1 MHRLLMMSLAS
12 LRRGVLCL
20 GLTVLV
26 GTVLTSCRTTPEEI
40 PGREGVP
47 LPEGV
52 EMATL
57 DFSSEVIAEGFSIP
71 WSIAVLAGDEYLV
84 TERMGELVYIKDGH
98 AIELDGLPETRTI
111 KSDRHYGGVMGVS
124 LHPLFRDNRLV
135 YLAYVDHDLHM
146 VVARFTFIDQSI
158 REFEVIFESN
168 AFSLGSRIEWE
179 DDSHFFVSQGAA
191 GFPLPD
197 PGPQDVMSDA
207 GKVHRLMEDGS
218 IPTDNPVF
226 EGQSEPSSIWS
237 YGHRDVQ
244 GLFLDRD
251 NDVLYATEHGP
262 LGGDE
267 LNVIKK
273 SGNYGWPRFS
283 HGLNYDGSIV
293 GDLSEAEADSL
304 SILPL
309 KSWGTTFNIAPS
321 SLERVS
327 IPSIGTRFVWG
338 SLVQQRLIAYELE
351 TGMTNIIL
359 DDVGRVRDT
368 KQLPD
373 GDLLILVDA
382 RESDGP
388 NSGRLVKLTLVES
401 Q

>member
-1 MHRLLMMSLAS
+1 MMSLAS

-26 GTVLTSCRTTPEEI
+26 GTVLTSCRTTPEGI

-267 LNVIKK
+267 LMQKLADRIAERIKP
-273 SGNYGWPRFS
+273 SVPA
-283 HGLNYDGSIV
+283 
-293 GDLSEAEADSL
+293 AEATPPAPNMKPCQVAAAWDHCEWD
-304 SILPL
+304 PQKL
-309 KSWGTTFNIAPS
+309 KHQFPK
-321 SLERVS
+321 
-327 IPSIGTRFVWG
+327 
-338 SLVQQRLIAYELE
+338 RLAI
-351 TGMTNIIL
+351 
-359 DDVGRVRDT
+359 
-368 KQLPD
+368 
-373 GDLLILVDA
+373 
-382 RESDGP
+382 
-388 NSGRLVKLTLVES
+388 
-401 Q
+401 